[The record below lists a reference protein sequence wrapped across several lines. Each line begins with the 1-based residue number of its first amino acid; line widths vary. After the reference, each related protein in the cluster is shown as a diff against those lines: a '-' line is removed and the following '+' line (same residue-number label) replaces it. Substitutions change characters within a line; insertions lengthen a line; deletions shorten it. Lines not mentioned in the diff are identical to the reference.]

1 MGLYRAM
8 VTGSRAFRRPALDP
22 FRLATRAAC
31 VAVCLLA
38 MAGAAMAQERP
49 NILFIT
55 VDDLN
60 TDLGAYGHPLVRSPS
75 IDRLAAEGLRFDAA
89 YAQYPVCSPSRSSFL
104 TGLYPQQTGVLANG
118 QRFREFVPDVVTL
131 PEYFAR
137 HGYFTARVG
146 KIFHYNV
153 PAHIG
158 TDGHD
163 DPQSWDERRNPRGI
177 DVDYNAEV
185 NTITPGTGTGGT
197 LTWLSVPGDGSQH
210 TDARVTDATIE
221 LLETHHPRRTGQPL
235 FLAAGYYRPH
245 TPYIAPASYF
255 EMYPPEAIEAPPD
268 PVADRADIPVA
279 ALADRLGQLQM
290 TDAQEIAAIQGYYA
304 SITFVDAQIGRLLDA
319 LDAAGLRES
328 TIVVLLSD
336 HGYHLGAHGLW
347 QKGDLFEGSVR
358 VPLIVSVPERPGSDY
373 ARGAGTASVAE
384 LVDLYPTL
392 AELAGLDVPAQAAG
406 TSLVPVLEDPAAA
419 VRVSAYTVAY
429 SRAGWVR
436 PEWHYPRVLGE
447 SIRTERYRYTE
458 WAGGIMGMELYDY
471 RADPAEMTNVAI
483 EPEHRTARARLAREL
498 AVRRELATTAP
509 FE

>member
-1 MGLYRAM
+1 MLVGFRFA
-8 VTGSRAFRRPALDP
+8 TGS
-22 FRLATRAAC
+22 AC
-31 VAVCLLA
+31 AAVCLLV
-38 MAGAAMAQERP
+38 MAGVTTAQERP

-60 TDLGAYGHPLVRSPS
+60 NDLGTYGHPLVRSPS

-118 QRFREFVPDVVTL
+118 PHFRDFIPDVVTL

-137 HGYFTARVG
+137 NGYFTARVG

-153 PAHIG
+153 PNHIG
-158 TDGHD
+158 TDGQD

-177 DVDYNAEV
+177 DVDYDAEV

-210 TDARVTDATIE
+210 TDAGVTDAAID
-221 LLETHHPRRTGQPL
+221 LIETHHPRRTGQPL

-245 TPYIAPASYF
+245 TPYIAPVSYF
-255 EMYPPEAIEAPPD
+255 EMYPPEEIEAPPD
-268 PVADRADIPVA
+268 PTADRADIPVA

-290 TDAQEIAAIQGYYA
+290 TDAQKFSAIQGYYA
-304 SITFVDAQIGRLLDA
+304 SITFVDSQIGRLLGA
-319 LDAAGLRES
+319 LDAAGLRDS

-358 VPLIVSVPERPGSDY
+358 VPLIVSVPEGSGADY
-373 ARGAGTASVAE
+373 ARGASTASLAE

-406 TSLVPVLEDPAAA
+406 TSLVPVLEDPAAT
-419 VRVSAYTVAY
+419 VRGSAYTVAW
-429 SRAGWVR
+429 SRAGWDR
-436 PEWHYPRVLGE
+436 PQWHYPPVMGE
-447 SIRTERYRYTE
+447 TIRTARYRYTE

-471 RADPAEMTNVAI
+471 RTDPGELTNVAI
-483 EPEHRTARARLAREL
+483 DPEHRMARTQLAAELAR
-498 AVRRELATTAP
+498 RREQASAAP